1 MVDYSRRVLSG
12 AGYRPYYMY
21 RQGKSVGNLENTGW
35 CKPGRD
41 CLYNVFMMDETH
53 TVLAVGAGAVT
64 RLKNPQRK
72 KFSEGMFQMRAAIGT
87 GIVYRRCIG
96 DRRRGRWQKTKT
108 HPGMTSRGQGASCAK
123 EIISQTSAV
132 SWRWD

>member
-53 TVLAVGAGAVT
+53 TVFAVGAGAVT
-64 RLKNPQRK
+64 SSK
-72 KFSEGMFQMRAAIGT
+72 I
-87 GIVYRRCIG
+87 RRTEKLSAFI
-96 DRRRGRWQKTKT
+96 TINT
-108 HPGMTSRGQGASCAK
+108 HMN
-123 EIISQTSAV
+123 I
-132 SWRWD
+132 